1 MDTTSWEGWKKSLA
15 SAVDFS
21 EGLGASDDQISNFAV
36 KLGSYL
42 STNVSPDIAEN
53 KSLKELWKVASP
65 EEQKVIAN
73 CMVKLV
79 KSDKQ

>member
-1 MDTTSWEGWKKSLA
+1 MDASSWESWKKSLA
-15 SAVDFS
+15 SAVEYS
-21 EGLGASDDQISNFAV
+21 EGLGVSDEQISNFAV

-42 STNVSPDIAEN
+42 STNISPDIAEN

-65 EEQKVIAN
+65 EEQKAIAN

-79 KSDKQ
+79 KKQ